1 MDPYLKKIVIEDFFS
16 GSAEAYEKW
25 QRIAEFRIQV
35 IKNKEERQ
43 RRTELKRVR
52 LAKQGITLEKISKF
66 EEDE

>member
-16 GSAEAYEKW
+16 GSTEAYEKW

-35 IKNKEERQ
+35 MKNEDEKK
-43 RRTELKRVR
+43 RRTEIKTAR
-52 LAKQGITLEKISKF
+52 LAKEGITLQKISKF

>member
-35 IKNKEERQ
+35 MKNEEERQ

-52 LAKQGITLEKISKF
+52 LAKEGLFPQNIDKY

>member
-16 GSAEAYEKW
+16 GSTEAYEKW

-35 IKNKEERQ
+35 MKNEDERK
-43 RRTELKRVR
+43 RRTELKRAR
-52 LAKQGITLEKISKF
+52 LAKEGLAHQKIDKF

>member
-16 GSAEAYEKW
+16 GSTEAYEKW

-35 IKNKEERQ
+35 MKNEDEKK
-43 RRTELKRVR
+43 RRTEIKTAR
-52 LAKQGITLEKISKF
+52 LAKEGLFPQNIDKY